1 MDMKNITKNVTKY
14 VTRNITRNQSGFTL
28 IELIV
33 VIAILGV
40 LAAIAVPT
48 VSNYLNSSK
57 ERAWNAERERIET
70 AVTAYL
76 SSPNNGRFE
85 GKRQF
90 PIIGKDQTSQDH
102 FNATTTADL
111 TDDQNP
117 FNGTSTEYF
126 NPLGGRQG
134 ADLSSAWHDGDDDEV
149 RDIGSSSPDSW
160 TTVQVTKGNKTYFVD
175 ARYYFIDFETLVS
188 AGFLQSVPAS
198 ASADNTPDGSST
210 TYDGSYGWYLDN
222 NNKVRSL
229 YSFLPSSQGYESGV
243 FP

>member
-1 MDMKNITKNVTKY
+1 MKHINRSQN
-14 VTRNITRNQSGFTL
+14 GFTL

-48 VSNYLNSSK
+48 VSNYLGSSK
-57 ERAWNAERERIET
+57 EQSWNAEQERIQT

-76 SSPNNGRFE
+76 SSPNNVRFE
-85 GKRQF
+85 GRRQY
-90 PIIGKDQTSQDH
+90 PIIGKDQTSQD
-102 FNATTTADL
+102 DL

-117 FNGTSTEYF
+117 FNGTTTEYF

-134 ADLSSAWHDGDDDEV
+134 ADLSTSWIDGDSDGI
-149 RDIGSSSPDSW
+149 RDVDVSSPDSW
-160 TTVQVTKGNKTYFVD
+160 TTVQVTKGGKTYYVD

-188 AGFLQSVPAS
+188 DGLLQSVPGS
-198 ASADNTPDGSST
+198 ASLDNKPKGSST
-210 TYDGSYGWYLDN
+210 TYSGSYVWYLDN
-222 NNKVRSL
+222 NGTVQSL
-229 YSFLPSSQGYESGV
+229 FSFLPSTQGYESGV